1 MVNDELDGN
10 AGEVMTPALDADVLL
25 LGVLYGLLVFGLLLM
40 AMASA
45 WHWRWKLLMVLCS
58 GVAMLSSHDIWQNTT
73 GWPTAEALPPEFVF
87 HTAVF
92 SEPQPELNDAGA
104 IFVWAQPLLNKQ
116 MVHMPRVYRLPYQED
131 LRDILQEGVK
141 KTREGSTLLGRMGK
155 NLGPQGTTWMP
166 PGQDDE
172 MQIELRNKP
181 QAVLPEK

>member
-1 MVNDELDGN
+1 
-10 AGEVMTPALDADVLL
+10 MTPAVDADVLL
-25 LGVLYGLLVFGLLLM
+25 LGVLYSLLVFGLLLM

-45 WHWRWKLLMVLCS
+45 WHWRWKLLMVLGS
-58 GVAMLSSHDIWQNTT
+58 GVAMLSSHGIWRDTT
-73 GWPTAEALPPEFVF
+73 GWPSAQALPRDFVF

-92 SEPQPELNDAGA
+92 SEPQPELNDPGA
-104 IFVWAQPLLNKQ
+104 IYVWAQPLLNKQ
-116 MVHMPRVYRLPYQED
+116 MVDMPRVYRLPYQED
-131 LRDILQEGVK
+131 LRGILQEGVK
-141 KTREGSTLLGRMGK
+141 KTREGNTLLGRMGK